1 MSQFALPFDWP
12 APETVDS
19 FIVTEAN
26 RAAADY
32 LERPATWPVRAA
44 LITGPRKSGRSLLA
58 RIFMAQTGGTFID
71 DAEMRPEAEIF
82 HRWNMAQEERKP
94 LLIVAMLP
102 PPLWKIGLSD
112 LSSRLK
118 ATPHIAINQPD
129 DLLIGLLLEKLLGQR
144 GLNVGP
150 SVIAY
155 IVSRIERSY
164 VAIIRFVDTLDNA
177 ALSQR
182 RSISKKLA
190 GAVLAEIG
198 MGD

>member
-1 MSQFALPFDWP
+1 MSQIALPFDWP

-82 HRWNMAQEERKP
+82 HRWNLAQEERKP
-94 LLIVAMLP
+94 LLIVALLP

-118 ATPHIAINQPD
+118 ATPHIAISQPD

-144 GLNVGP
+144 GLNVAP

-164 VAIIRFVDTLDNA
+164 VAIMRFVDTLDNA